1 MDKNYQLKP
10 RGVSG
15 IIGKDGGTNMDTKT
29 ILIVEDDR
37 ALNDGIRLSMK
48 DLGILQAFSLQEAR
62 ELIKRRPDLII
73 LDINLP
79 DGSGLDFFMEIKSA
93 YHIPVI
99 FLTANDMESDVVTGL
114 ELGADDYITKPFSLA
129 ILRARVHAVMRR
141 NTERVKKIGGLT
153 LDFDQM
159 RFAKEG
165 EEFEL
170 SKTEQKL
177 LRLLVEHPNT
187 TLTRDFLID
196 RVWSDGAEFV
206 NENALS
212 VTIKRLRTK
221 IEDDPKN
228 PRYIKTVFG
237 IGYQWGI

>member
-1 MDKNYQLKP
+1 MVKKAGVDMEIHLTLDRREALKDADFVTTQLRVGLLDARIKDERIP
-10 RGVSG
+10 LSHGVIG
-15 IIGKDGGTNMDTKT
+15 QETNGAGGLFKALRTVPVVLDIIKDIRKWSN
-29 ILIVEDDR
+29 IPIIVV
-37 ALNDGIRLSMK
+37 S
-48 DLGILQAFSLQEAR
+48 AR
-62 ELIKRRPDLII
+62 EHENDKITA
-73 LDINLP
+73 LD
-79 DGSGLDFFMEIKSA
+79 A
-93 YHIPVI
+93 
-99 FLTANDMESDVVTGL
+99 
-114 ELGADDYITKPFSLA
+114 GADDYITKPFSLA

-141 NTERVKKIGGLT
+141 NTERVKKIGSLT

-159 RFAKEG
+159 RFTKEG
-165 EEFEL
+165 EELEL

-237 IGYQWGI
+237 IGYQWGM

>member
-1 MDKNYQLKP
+1 MNDK
-10 RGVSG
+10 
-15 IIGKDGGTNMDTKT
+15 M

-48 DLGILQAFSLQEAR
+48 DLDIFQAFSLQEAR
-62 ELIKRRPDLII
+62 ELVKRRPDLII

-79 DGSGLDFFMEIKSA
+79 DGSGLDFCKEIKSA

-141 NTERVKKIGGLT
+141 NTERVKMIGSLT

-159 RFAKEG
+159 RFTKEG
-165 EEFEL
+165 EELEL

-237 IGYQWGI
+237 IGYQWGM

>member
-1 MDKNYQLKP
+1 MEGQDMNDK
-10 RGVSG
+10 
-15 IIGKDGGTNMDTKT
+15 M

-48 DLGILQAFSLQEAR
+48 DLDIFQAFSLQEAR
-62 ELIKRRPDLII
+62 ELVKRRPDLII

-79 DGSGLDFFMEIKSA
+79 DGSGLDFCKEIKSA

-141 NTERVKKIGGLT
+141 NTERVKKIGSLT

-159 RFAKEG
+159 RFTKEG
-165 EEFEL
+165 EELEL

-237 IGYQWGI
+237 IGYQWGM